1 MPPPSPADAK
11 TAYALQ
17 RALVDLALADLA
29 RALEAHEAAPLAD
42 MARVE
47 ELAEVER
54 RLVAITALL
63 MKGAAPGSSLG
74 TGAESARPTH

>member
-1 MPPPSPADAK
+1 MPPPDPAATK

-17 RALVDLALADLA
+17 SALVHLALADLE
-29 RALEAHEAAPLAD
+29 RALAAHETAPLVDA
-42 MARVE
+42 ARVE

-63 MKGAAPGSSLG
+63 TKGSG
-74 TGAESARPTH
+74 TG